1 MNLLVS
7 QKRCVTETEYA
18 FVFHIGKP
26 CLCIQSTSYMEIIGS
41 IFCRANISSSVWQA
55 RATFHTVCHAPIS
68 LYIYVFVG
76 LADQR
81 NQRDTIIISIHS
93 SHSCPLKCAALHH
106 AHSFNVKRS
115 LGFCGCVLEYFL
127 RRTECYTNRIS
138 CSLPYMSDRT
148 IDKQQEK
155 LREYESWWCVDA
167 VSFKYWRRMS
177 LFCVGINDS
186 VEPHDAL
193 SVIRICDRRS
203 IHNLFIVSRN
213 WNIPLSSFFTLSL
226 SRVYLTKIS
235 NCQAKKKGETTI
247 YH

>member
-1 MNLLVS
+1 MCNRNRIRICIPHRQALSMYSIYFIHGNHRFDFLPCQYFEFSLASASDVS
-7 QKRCVTETEYA
+7 YRVPCA
-18 FVFHIGKP
+18 HI
-26 CLCIQSTSYMEIIGS
+26 S
-41 IFCRANISSSVWQA
+41 I
-55 RATFHTVCHAPIS
+55 
-68 LYIYVFVG
+68 YIYVFVG

-177 LFCVGINDS
+177 VFCVGINDS

-235 NCQAKKKGETTI
+235 DCQAKKKGETTI